1 MGKPVGVLALQGGV
15 AAHCD
20 ALAEIGVD
28 SVQVRQRSTLAQLSG
43 LIIPGGEST
52 AILKAIARAGMGRA
66 LSAFVAEG
74 LPVLTTCAGTIIA
87 ADAAFAWLDIDVQR
101 NAYGPQSHSRCA
113 RADDGTTELV
123 LIRAPR
129 IVAVGPDVDVLA
141 RLDGDPVLVRQ
152 GTVTAATFHPE
163 LTTDRSLH
171 ATLFA

>member
-1 MGKPVGVLALQGGV
+1 VGKPIGVLALQGGV

-20 ALAEIGVD
+20 ALEQIGME
-28 SVQVRQRSTLAQLSG
+28 SVQVRQRSTLGKIGG
-43 LIIPGGEST
+43 LIVPGGEST
-52 AILKAIARAGMGRA
+52 AIRRAILRAGMGAA
-66 LSAFVAEG
+66 LTALVADG

-87 ADAAFAWLDIDVQR
+87 ADATFGWLDIEVQR
-101 NAYGPQSHSRCA
+101 NAYGPQAHSRCA

-129 IVAVGPDVDVLA
+129 IVAVGSGVQVLA

-152 GTVTAATFHPE
+152 GAVTGATFHPE
-163 LTTDRSLH
+163 LCEDRSLH